1 VRRLQHIAIV
11 VIGVVCVGI
20 AAGEYVAGRSA
31 ERRYRGA
38 VEAKRQ
44 LEARVGHVL
53 TTHEQL
59 QRTLTSEQQR
69 SHELTDALWA
79 IRSKLEEAVGR
90 LSQETQTV
98 RELHMRLASMQ
109 QQMDQ
114 LQGELVIALQGRQG
128 ATTQKEAQGGAVQ
141 LERIVVSRADAPGLH
156 GRVLSIDKNWNFV
169 VVDLGWSAVNIGDM
183 LSIYREEQLLAK
195 ARVERVQE
203 GICAATLLPEWSTTE
218 IHINDQ
224 VRAL

>member
-1 VRRLQHIAIV
+1 MRRFQHIAIV
-11 VIGVVCVGI
+11 VIGVACVGI
-20 AAGEYVAGRSA
+20 AAGEYVATRSA

-53 TTHEQL
+53 TIREQL
-59 QRTLTSEQQR
+59 QRTLTSEQQH
-69 SHELTDALWA
+69 SHELMDALLA
-79 IRSKLEEAVGR
+79 MRSKLEETVGR

-98 RELHMRLASMQ
+98 RELHMRLTSMQ

-128 ATTQKEAQGGAVQ
+128 ATTQKEAQGAVQ

-156 GRVLSIDKNWNFV
+156 GRVLSVDKNWNFV
-169 VVDLGWSAVNIGDM
+169 VVDLGWSTVSIGDM

-203 GICAATLLPEWSTTE
+203 GMCAATLLPEWSTTE